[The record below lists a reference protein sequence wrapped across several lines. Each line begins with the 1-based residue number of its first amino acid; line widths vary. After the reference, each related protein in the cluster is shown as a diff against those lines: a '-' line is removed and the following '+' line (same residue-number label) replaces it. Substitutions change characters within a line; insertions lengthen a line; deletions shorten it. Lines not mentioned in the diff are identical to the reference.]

1 MFVLAFPIIYS
12 YSSHMLCYAI
22 LCYAMLFYVMQC
34 YSMLCN
40 AMLFYVMLCYDIL
53 SYAMICYVMICYVI
67 KILWAISKIWLLPLK
82 CRRAYLARNLPIK
95 ILYSSDKKYG
105 AHPYNHFESLRTQIG
120 LILVELWIFQFLQY
134 YWHLLLL
141 GRSSI
146 WLLLTLIIVSSS

>member
-1 MFVLAFPIIYS
+1 
-12 YSSHMLCYAI
+12 MLCYSMLCNAI
-22 LCYAMLFYVMQC
+22 LCYAMLR
-34 YSMLCN
+34 YSMLC
-40 AMLFYVMLCYDIL
+40 YVMIFYRMLW
-53 SYAMICYVMICYVI
+53 YAMICYVMICYAI

-82 CRRAYLARNLPIK
+82 CRRAYLARNLLIK

>member
-1 MFVLAFPIIYS
+1 MKNPALHNVCSRIPHYLFLQFPYA
-12 YSSHMLCYAI
+12 MLCYSM
-22 LCYAMLFYVMQC
+22 LCNAMLFYVMQC

-82 CRRAYLARNLPIK
+82 CRRAYLARNLLIK

-120 LILVELWIFQFLQY
+120 LILVEL
-134 YWHLLLL
+134 
-141 GRSSI
+141 
-146 WLLLTLIIVSSS
+146 